1 MNEVMNE
8 GMNEDYRVAAPVFD
22 DDESSFDVDHEVE
35 TVESHDATP
44 PEPIVEPVEKPS
56 EIVPSIEQQ
65 RAIEQAKQA
74 REALVKF
81 YEPQAQT
88 PMVEGESGP
97 PDPTQ
102 DIIGYMG
109 WMGKKLQ
116 EQGAY
121 IREQKE
127 ALRKAEEQQQHDMR
141 LGQFFNNSVES
152 FKNKSSDFDAAAN
165 FLYETRAKELRSW
178 SSLYPECADQNTIDA
193 IIKDQLHALV
203 ATCAQ
208 RDLNPAEELYR
219 IAQNLGYQNQAIQAN
234 NQVAALQSRQN
245 SARTLTAS
253 GGGGVTGPMTKETL
267 ANMSE
272 KEFNAWISNPKNEA
286 RFYEIM
292 GADPDE
298 I

>member
-1 MNEVMNE
+1 MNAEMNEA
-8 GMNEDYRVAAPVFD
+8 MNEDYRVAAPVFD
-22 DDESSFDVDHEVE
+22 DESSFENDYEVE
-35 TVESHDATP
+35 TVESNDATP
-44 PEPIVEPVEKPS
+44 PEPVAKPVDKPS
-56 EIVPSIEQQ
+56 EIVPIDRQYAEQ
-65 RAIEQAKQA
+65 QAKQA
-74 REALVKF
+74 REALAKF

-116 EQGAY
+116 EQDAY
-121 IREQKE
+121 IR
-127 ALRKAEEQQQHDMR
+127 AQQDVQRQAIESHEFNGH
-141 LGQFFNNSVES
+141 LNQFLESSVTS
-152 FKNKSSDFDAAAN
+152 IKDKYSDFDAAAD
-165 FLYETRAKELRSW
+165 FLYETRAKQLSAW
-178 SSLYPECADQNTIDA
+178 SSVYPTYAQRSTIDA
-193 IIKDQLHALV
+193 IIGDELRTLV

-208 RDLNPAEELYR
+208 KGVNPAEELYR
-219 IAQNLGYQNQAIQAN
+219 IAQNLGYQNQGVQAN

-253 GGGGVTGPMTKETL
+253 GGGGMTGPMTKETL

-272 KEFNAWISNPKNEA
+272 KEFNTWISNPKNEA

-292 GADPDE
+292 GADPD
-298 I
+298 

>member
-1 MNEVMNE
+1 MNAEMNEA
-8 GMNEDYRVAAPVFD
+8 MNEDYRVGAPVFD
-22 DDESSFDVDHEVE
+22 DESSFENDYEVE
-35 TVESHDATP
+35 SVKSHDATL
-44 PEPIVEPVEKPS
+44 PEPVAEPVEKPS
-56 EIVPSIEQQ
+56 EIVPIDRQHAEQ
-65 RAIEQAKQA
+65 QAKQA
-74 REALVKF
+74 REALAKF

-102 DIIGYMG
+102 DIIGYMS

-116 EQGAY
+116 EQDAY
-121 IREQKE
+121 IRAQQDVQRQAIESHEFNGHLNQFLESSVASIKE
-127 ALRKAEEQQQHDMR
+127 KY
-141 LGQFFNNSVES
+141 
-152 FKNKSSDFDAAAN
+152 SDFDAAAD
-165 FLYETRAKELRSW
+165 FLYETRAKQLNAW
-178 SSLYPECADQNTIDA
+178 SSVYPNYAQKSTIDA
-193 IIKDQLHALV
+193 IIGDELRTIV

-208 RDLNPAEELYR
+208 KGVNPAEELYR
-219 IAQNLGYQNQAIQAN
+219 IAQNLGYQNQAVQAN

-253 GGGGVTGPMTKETL
+253 GGGGMTGPMTKDTL

-292 GADPDE
+292 GADPD
-298 I
+298 